1 MSIFSKWFSN
11 KESESS
17 TSVEPKKP
25 QYSASDYCDQGQK
38 SLDAGKY
45 VEAMEYFQAAIETD
59 KRFEKAYFLLAT
71 AYEKQGKLDKAKAA
85 LYRLLAENP
94 NNNEAIRRIEGL
106 SGQSQ
111 NSQID
116 KSTPSQTLPQ
126 SISAPRGKA
135 SKSYQSTGDNKFSG
149 RNIGCALFG
158 VLFCIPCGIILFSED
173 KFWGGFWFVLI
184 ALLCIIGPFA
194 NPDFWK

>member
-1 MSIFSKWFSN
+1 MSVFSKWFS
-11 KESESS
+11 K
-17 TSVEPKKP
+17 KKP
-25 QYSASDYCDQGQK
+25 ECSASVKSKMPQLSASDFCERGQR
-38 SLDAGKY
+38 SLDSGKY

-59 KRFEKAYFLLAT
+59 KRFEKAYLLLAT
-71 AYEKQGKLDKAKAA
+71 AYEKQGKKAKAMAA
-85 LYRLLAENP
+85 LYGLLAENP
-94 NNNEAIRRIEGL
+94 NNSEAMRRIEGL
-106 SGQSQ
+106 RGQSQ

-116 KSTPSQTLPQ
+116 KSTPSQTF
-126 SISAPRGKA
+126 SAPRGKA
-135 SKSYQSTGDNKFSG
+135 SKSSQSTGDNKFSG

-158 VLFCIPCGIILFSED
+158 ILFCIPCGIILFSQD